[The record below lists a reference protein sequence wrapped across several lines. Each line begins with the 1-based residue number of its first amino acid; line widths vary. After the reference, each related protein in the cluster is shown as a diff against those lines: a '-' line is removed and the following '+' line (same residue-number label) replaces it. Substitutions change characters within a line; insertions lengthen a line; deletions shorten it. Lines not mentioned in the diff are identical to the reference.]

1 MSDNH
6 RSIREISNQYLP
18 NKQSSKRK
26 WVDFPNYL
34 HPKEEI
40 SFETNQDR
48 EQETI
53 VEHYLPF
60 SKQQKSALEEKD
72 APQTRDGIFQSF
84 KESSQRGNNR
94 EKWRSFLQEKPTRTR
109 FTPSTVPSIL
119 KGMTPPSQ
127 IKKQIPYEV

>member
-1 MSDNH
+1 MVLLSDNH

-40 SFETNQDR
+40 SFETNQ
-48 EQETI
+48 EIEKETI

-60 SKQQKSALEEKD
+60 SKQEKIIGRNGVVFYKKS
-72 APQTRDGIFQSF
+72 
-84 KESSQRGNNR
+84 
-94 EKWRSFLQEKPTRTR
+94 LQENDSLLLQ
-109 FTPSTVPSIL
+109 FL
-119 KGMTPPSQ
+119 LF
-127 IKKQIPYEV
+127 